1 MKPKVMLYS
10 AVALLA
16 LGALAWLRLSPQ
28 APAFPELV
36 GPAHDSIVAAPVP
49 TTMSDFAVNGKQSL
63 AIWVNDPNSSW
74 LGLALGLKSI
84 GLPFNLVTDI
94 DAALQH
100 NVVMVYPSLT
110 GGNTTPQSLERLR
123 NHVEKGGT
131 LIGFS
136 VLSGGMRSL
145 FGFSS
150 SDEHAKRQRLKFTSD
165 SVSAELFH
173 SDPEKLIRL
182 NDPSEINGGLPGT
195 HYLGFESA
203 LALFEDG
210 SAAITHKAHPSSS
223 GHAYAF
229 GFDIGHFVLRAY
241 NGRFAKLA
249 DTYVNGFQP
258 QVDTLLRLI
267 SLIYQQGEPDA
278 VLLSPTPH
286 GKRFTALL
294 THDVDFT
301 RSVKNIP
308 DYVDLQKRYGVPAT
322 YFIQTKYVTDYNDQR
337 FFDPSVAPILSLLLE
352 SGMEVASHSVAHSN
366 EFARMPTGTGQ
377 EQYPEYSPF
386 VKSFD
391 VVENATRLGELRV
404 SKFLLESIS
413 DANVV
418 SFRPGHLSSPES
430 LPQLLVASG
439 YRFSSSITANEAM
452 THLPYRLMYDRT
464 YASQVDAFEFPVTIE
479 DEAGNIL
486 KRFDEAVQI
495 SNQIAQYQGL
505 VNLMIHTDSLGD
517 KLRFVERYIEHFK
530 DQALFETVSGF
541 GNWWSVRDSAVIN
554 TRKLSSGIKQLE
566 ITVDGSIDGLTLQTP
581 PDWQYQSGLEG
592 TLQPQSGQLIMGPFT
607 NNATLVFQ

>member
-1 MKPKVMLYS
+1 MKPKKLLFIVT
-10 AVALLA
+10 ALLA
-16 LGALAWLRLSPQ
+16 ICLLAWLRLSPQ
-28 APAFPELV
+28 APVFPELT
-36 GPAHDSIVAAPVP
+36 GPAHDSIVAASAP
-49 TTMSDFAVNGKQSL
+49 TTMSDFPVNGKQSL

-74 LGLALGLKSI
+74 LGVALGLKSI

-110 GGNTTPQSLERLR
+110 GGNTTPESQERLHR
-123 NHVEKGGT
+123 HVQQGGT

-150 SDEHAKRQRLKFTSD
+150 SNEHAKRQHLKFTSD
-165 SVSAELFH
+165 SLSAELFH
-173 SDPEKLIRL
+173 SGPEKIIRL

-210 SAAITHKAHPSSS
+210 SAAITHKPHPTSP

-229 GFDIGHFVLRAY
+229 GFDIGHFILRAY

-258 QVDTLLRLI
+258 QVDTMLSLI
-267 SLIYQQGEPDA
+267 SLIYQQGEPNA
-278 VLLSPTPH
+278 VVLSPTPH

-301 RSVKNIP
+301 KSIKNIP
-308 DYVDLQKRYGVPAT
+308 EYAALEKSYGIPAT

-337 FFDPSVAPILSLLLE
+337 FFDPSVAPILTSLLE
-352 SGMEVASHSVAHSN
+352 NGMEIASHSVAHSN

-377 EQYPEYSPF
+377 ERYPEYTPY

-404 SKFLLESIS
+404 SKFLLEAIS

-464 YASQVDAFEFPVTIE
+464 YTSQVDAFEFPVTIE
-479 DEAGNIL
+479 DEEGNL
-486 KRFDEAVQI
+486 LERFDEIVHV

-505 VNLMIHTDSLGD
+505 VNLMVHTDTLGD
-517 KLRFVERYIEHFK
+517 KLRFVQRYIEHFK
-530 DQALFETVSGF
+530 DEALFETVSGF

-554 TRKLSSGIKQLE
+554 TRKLSSGIKELE
-566 ITVDGSIDGLTLQTP
+566 ITVDGSIDGLTLQIPTG
-581 PDWQYQSGLEG
+581 WQYQSGLDG
-592 TLQPQSGQLIMGPFT
+592 TLQSQRDQVIMGPFT
-607 NNATLVFQ
+607 NRATLLFQ

>member
-1 MKPKVMLYS
+1 
-10 AVALLA
+10 
-16 LGALAWLRLSPQ
+16 
-28 APAFPELV
+28 
-36 GPAHDSIVAAPVP
+36 
-49 TTMSDFAVNGKQSL
+49 
-63 AIWVNDPNSSW
+63 
-74 LGLALGLKSI
+74 
-84 GLPFNLVTDI
+84 
-94 DAALQH
+94 
-100 NVVMVYPSLT
+100 
-110 GGNTTPQSLERLR
+110 
-123 NHVEKGGT
+123 
-131 LIGFS
+131 
-136 VLSGGMRSL
+136 
-145 FGFSS
+145 
-150 SDEHAKRQRLKFTSD
+150 
-165 SVSAELFH
+165 
-173 SDPEKLIRL
+173 
-182 NDPSEINGGLPGT
+182 
-195 HYLGFESA
+195 
-203 LALFEDG
+203 
-210 SAAITHKAHPSSS
+210 
-223 GHAYAF
+223 
-229 GFDIGHFVLRAY
+229 
-241 NGRFAKLA
+241 
-249 DTYVNGFQP
+249 
-258 QVDTLLRLI
+258 
-267 SLIYQQGEPDA
+267 
-278 VLLSPTPH
+278 
-286 GKRFTALL
+286 
-294 THDVDFT
+294 
-301 RSVKNIP
+301 
-308 DYVDLQKRYGVPAT
+308 
-322 YFIQTKYVTDYNDQR
+322 
-337 FFDPSVAPILSLLLE
+337 
-352 SGMEVASHSVAHSN
+352 
-366 EFARMPTGTGQ
+366 
-377 EQYPEYSPF
+377 
-386 VKSFD
+386 
-391 VVENATRLGELRV
+391 ENATRLGELRV

-495 SNQIAQYQGL
+495 SNQIAEYQGL